1 MSRPRWIVKPHAVDR
16 YIERCAPNLHRAL
29 AEGILR
35 EASQTVVLV
44 GERAGAS
51 IYRDPRR
58 PMHAEYF
65 VVGRTLVTV
74 TDPVSQP
81 SDIGRENRYAPVRA
95 ARAA

>member
-1 MSRPRWIVKPHAVDR
+1 MSRPRWIVKPHAVER
-16 YIERCAPNLHRAL
+16 YIERCAPHLRFSL

-44 GERAGAS
+44 GERAGAE
-51 IYRDPRR
+51 IYRDPHR

-74 TDPVSQP
+74 TDPTSQP
-81 SDIGRENRYAPVRA
+81 SDIGREIHYAPVRS